1 MLLIGEDWSG
11 GAEGRDAG
19 QHHARARGEVRRHP
33 RIRCQGQR
41 ECYRARAGCWSVTL
55 LSTSR
60 ALGVLCAPAPCSS
73 TRRTTPSSSHLM
85 SRSERVL
92 SRARGVLVS
101 YLVINFSRAWCFMS
115 ASTMLE
121 HEEKYAVILACDVKI
136 RQAV

>member
-41 ECYRARAGCWSVTL
+41 
-55 LSTSR
+55 
-60 ALGVLCAPAPCSS
+60 
-73 TRRTTPSSSHLM
+73 
-85 SRSERVL
+85 VL

-115 ASTMLE
+115 ASTMRE